1 MSNPYT
7 VQLLNDLHNHFPE
20 LLYNHQRF
28 QTGADIVGYVNNIV
42 RLTPMHGAYHY
53 YQQQYHAYYHP
64 EHARGVIDDLYM
76 PPPASY
82 PPSPTYPPP
91 SAVAASPIMAPAAP
105 SLQELIGA
113 ADDDDAMPYFYGG
126 RARSNPEIR
135 LPLLPSVPVRSG
147 RAAVPSS
154 AAIAAAPPTAA
165 PSLAAAP
172 PAAAEA
178 AAAGVAAA
186 RSSGRIMRFSQ
197 IIPLSNVSVES
208 IFNQL
213 LQDALPAN
221 LHELL
226 EDVPV
231 IPTEEH
237 LRNNTSV
244 SRLAEDIDDNCAI
257 CQDPLQANQDARK
270 INHCEHVF
278 HLDCIDTWF
287 RRHIHCPCCR
297 HDVREP

>member
-42 RLTPMHGAYHY
+42 RLTPVHGAFHY

-76 PPPASY
+76 PPPVPPASY

-91 SAVAASPIMAPAAP
+91 PSAASPVMAPAAP
-105 SLQELIGA
+105 SLQDLIGA
-113 ADDDDAMPYFYGG
+113 AEDDDDLFQLYGG
-126 RARSNPEIR
+126 RAPSNPNLRIPI
-135 LPLLPSVPVRSG
+135 LPLLPSVQVRSG
-147 RAAVPSS
+147 RAAGG
-154 AAIAAAPPTAA
+154 AAASLAA
-165 PSLAAAP
+165 PSPAAAP
-172 PAAAEA
+172 PAAPA
-178 AAAGVAAA
+178 AAAPLSA
-186 RSSGRIMRFSQ
+186 RSSARIMRFSQ
-197 IIPLSNVSVES
+197 IIPLSDASVEA

-213 LQDALPAN
+213 MQDALPAN

-244 SRLAEDIDDNCAI
+244 ARLAEDFDDNCAI
-257 CQDPLQANQDARK
+257 CQDPLLTNHDVRT
-270 INHCEHVF
+270 INHCDHIF
-278 HLDCIDTWF
+278 HKQCIDTWF
-287 RRHIHCPCCR
+287 QRHIHCPCCR

>member
-28 QTGADIVGYVNNIV
+28 QTGADIIGYVNNIV
-42 RLTPMHGAYHY
+42 RLSPVHGAFHY

-91 SAVAASPIMAPAAP
+91 PSAVAASPVMAPAAP
-105 SLQELIGA
+105 SLQDLIGA
-113 ADDDDAMPYFYGG
+113 AEEDDDLSQLYGG
-126 RARSNPEIR
+126 HAPSNHNLRIPI
-135 LPLLPSVPVRSG
+135 LPLLPSVQVRSG
-147 RAAVPSS
+147 RAA
-154 AAIAAAPPTAA
+154 AAVAAA
-165 PSLAAAP
+165 SLAAP
-172 PAAAEA
+172 PAAAA
-178 AAAGVAAA
+178 PPSA
-186 RSSGRIMRFSQ
+186 RSSARIMRFSQ
-197 IIPLSNVSVES
+197 IIPLSDASVEA

-213 LQDALPAN
+213 MQDALPAN

-231 IPTEEH
+231 IPTEAH
-237 LRNNTSV
+237 LRNNTIV
-244 SRLAEDIDDNCAI
+244 SRLSEDVDDNCAI
-257 CQDPLQANQDARK
+257 CQDPLLANHDIRTL
-270 INHCEHVF
+270 NYCDHMF
-278 HLDCIDTWF
+278 HKQCIDTWF
-287 RRHIHCPCCR
+287 QRHIHCPCCR

>member
-7 VQLLNDLHNHFPE
+7 IQLLNDLHNHFPE

-28 QTGADIVGYVNNIV
+28 QTGADIVGYVNNII

-91 SAVAASPIMAPAAP
+91 PAAASPVMAPAAP
-105 SLQELIGA
+105 SLQDLIGA
-113 ADDDDAMPYFYGG
+113 AEDDDDLSQLYGG
-126 RARSNPEIR
+126 RAPSNPNLRIPI
-135 LPLLPSVPVRSG
+135 LPLLPSVQVRSG
-147 RAAVPSS
+147 R
-154 AAIAAAPPTAA
+154 
-165 PSLAAAP
+165 AAAP
-172 PAAAEA
+172 PAAAPA
-178 AAAGVAAA
+178 AAPPPAVPAAAPPSA
-186 RSSGRIMRFSQ
+186 RSSARIMRFSQ
-197 IIPLSNVSVES
+197 IIPLSDVSVEA

-213 LQDALPAN
+213 MQDALPAN

-244 SRLAEDIDDNCAI
+244 SRLAEDFDDNCAI
-257 CQDPLQANQDARK
+257 CQDPLLINQDART
-270 INHCEHVF
+270 INHCNHMF
-278 HLDCIDTWF
+278 HKQCIDTWF
-287 RRHIHCPCCR
+287 QRHIHCPCCR

>member
-1 MSNPYT
+1 MQLPSMSNPYT

-28 QTGADIVGYVNNIV
+28 QTAADVLGYVNNIV
-42 RLTPMHGAYHY
+42 RLTPSHSAFHY
-53 YQQQYHAYYHP
+53 YQQQYQAFYHP
-64 EHARGVIDDLYM
+64 QRARQIADELYM
-76 PPPASY
+76 PPSAFY

-91 SAVAASPIMAPAAP
+91 AAPSPVRVRAGAAAAAAAP
-105 SLQELIGA
+105 SLQDLLDVEEEH
-113 ADDDDAMPYFYGG
+113 DFP
-126 RARSNPEIR
+126 R
-135 LPLLPSVPVRSG
+135 LNHGHAS
-147 RAAVPSS
+147 AS
-154 AAIAAAPPTAA
+154 AAIAAAG
-165 PSLAAAP
+165 AAAP
-172 PAAAEA
+172 LAQDNPSAS
-178 AAAGVAAA
+178 V
-186 RSSGRIMRFSQ
+186 RVTRISQ
-197 IIPLSNVSVES
+197 FIPLSNISVSA

-213 LQDALPAN
+213 MQDALPAN

-244 SRLAEDIDDNCAI
+244 SRLAEDFDDNCAI
-257 CQDPLQANQDARK
+257 CQDPLLANHDIRT
-270 INHCEHVF
+270 INHCEHMF

>member
-42 RLTPMHGAYHY
+42 RLTPVHGAFHY

-91 SAVAASPIMAPAAP
+91 PSAVAASPVMAPAAP
-105 SLQELIGA
+105 SLQDLIGA
-113 ADDDDAMPYFYGG
+113 AEDDDDLSQLYDG
-126 RARSNPEIR
+126 RAPSNPNLRIPI
-135 LPLLPSVPVRSG
+135 LPLLPSVQVRSG
-147 RAAVPSS
+147 RAA
-154 AAIAAAPPTAA
+154 A
-165 PSLAAAP
+165 SLAAP
-172 PAAAEA
+172 PAPA
-178 AAAGVAAA
+178 AAAPLSA
-186 RSSGRIMRFSQ
+186 RSSAHIMRFSQ
-197 IIPLSNVSVES
+197 IIPLSDASVEA

-213 LQDALPAN
+213 MQDALPAN

-244 SRLAEDIDDNCAI
+244 ARLAEDFDDNCAI
-257 CQDPLQANQDARK
+257 CQDPLLTNHDVRT
-270 INHCEHVF
+270 INHCNHIF
-278 HLDCIDTWF
+278 HKQCIDTWF
-287 RRHIHCPCCR
+287 RRHTHCPCCR

>member
-1 MSNPYT
+1 MQLPSMSNPYT

-28 QTGADIVGYVNNIV
+28 QTGADILGYVNNIV
-42 RLTPMHGAYHY
+42 RLTPAHAAFHY
-53 YQQQYHAYYHP
+53 YQQQYQAFYHP
-64 EHARGVIDDLYM
+64 QHARQIVDELYM
-76 PPPASY
+76 PPPAPPASY

-91 SAVAASPIMAPAAP
+91 PSAVAASPVMAPAAP
-105 SLQELIGA
+105 SLQDLIGA
-113 ADDDDAMPYFYGG
+113 AEDDDDLSQLYGG
-126 RARSNPEIR
+126 RASSNPNLRMPI
-135 LPLLPSVPVRSG
+135 LPLLPSVQVRSG
-147 RAAVPSS
+147 RAAAPPS
-154 AAIAAAPPTAA
+154 AAVAAA
-165 PSLAAAP
+165 SLAAP
-172 PAAAEA
+172 PAAAPLS
-178 AAAGVAAA
+178 A
-186 RSSGRIMRFSQ
+186 RSSARIMRFSQ
-197 IIPLSNVSVES
+197 IIPLSDASVEA

-213 LQDALPAN
+213 MQDALPAN

-244 SRLAEDIDDNCAI
+244 ARLAEDFDDNCAI
-257 CQDPLQANQDARK
+257 CQDPLLINHDVRT
-270 INHCEHVF
+270 INHCEHMF

-287 RRHIHCPCCR
+287 QRHIHCPCCR